1 MNSIKVRKYQD
12 TNLSGNFQVVSLDSL
27 LADQE
32 MYEKLHRHDF
42 YFLLVIQ
49 SGSGIHKIDFTNYSI
64 DDCSVFS
71 LRPGQVHE
79 LSLNKSGRG
88 FLITFNKDFYTPG
101 KILKEN
107 TFRALFQTNFYK
119 LEVESFNQ
127 LYHFLKMILI
137 EDSNKNIGYRESIEA
152 YLDLFFIQLYRF
164 RNDSIDI
171 KRVNSFESDII
182 EAYLEL
188 LEKDIC
194 SHKKVSYYSKKLNVS
209 PYQLNS
215 ITKKML
221 GKTSAELIS
230 WQIILE
236 SKRNLLATNQQIKE
250 VAFYMGFSDVSYF
263 IRFFKK
269 HTRLTPKEFR
279 AFN

>member
-1 MNSIKVRKYQD
+1 M
-12 TNLSGNFQVVSLDSL
+12 SLDSL
-27 LADQE
+27 LSDQE

-42 YFLLVIQ
+42 YFILAIQ
-49 SGSGIHKIDFTNYSI
+49 NGSGVHKIDFTNYSI
-64 DDCSVFS
+64 DDCSIFL

-79 LSLNKSGRG
+79 LLLNKNGTG
-88 FLITFNKDFYTPG
+88 FLITFNKNFYNPG
-101 KILKEN
+101 KTLKEN

-119 LEVESFNQ
+119 LEIESFNKI
-127 LYHFLKMILI
+127 YHFLNMILI
-137 EDSNKNIGYRESIEA
+137 ENSNKHIGYRESIEA

-164 RNDSIDI
+164 SNDFVDF
-171 KRVNSFESDII
+171 KKVNSFESDII
-182 EAYLEL
+182 ETYLDL

-230 WQIILE
+230 EQIILE
-236 SKRNLLATNQQIKE
+236 SKRNLLATNHQIKE

-269 HTRLTPKEFR
+269 HTKLTPKEFR

>member
-1 MNSIKVRKYQD
+1 M
-12 TNLSGNFQVVSLDSL
+12 SLDL
-27 LADQE
+27 LLSDQE

-42 YFLLVIQ
+42 YFLLIIQ

-64 DDCSVFS
+64 DDCSIFL

-79 LSLNKSGRG
+79 LSLNKNGRG
-88 FLITFNKDFYTPG
+88 FLITFNKNFYTPG
-101 KILKEN
+101 KTLKEN
-107 TFRALFQTNFYK
+107 TFRTLFQPNFYK
-119 LEVESFNQ
+119 LEIESFNKI
-127 LYHFLKMILI
+127 YHFLKMILI
-137 EDSNKNIGYRESIEA
+137 ENSNKHIGYRESIEA

-164 RNDSIDI
+164 TSEFIDI
-171 KRVNSFESDII
+171 KRANSFESEVI
-182 EAYLEL
+182 ATYLEL
-188 LEKDIC
+188 LEKYIC
-194 SHKKVSYYSKKLNVS
+194 SHKKVSYYSKTLNVS

-215 ITKKML
+215 ITRKML

-230 WQIILE
+230 EQIILE
-236 SKRNLLATNQQIKE
+236 SKRNLLATNHQIKE

-269 HTRLTPKEFR
+269 YTRLTPKEFR